1 MQNILLECARR
12 DLSNGG
18 VYGVAWVPW
27 HGAQQ
32 IFARPSPAS
41 WAQRGQI
48 SALGLPGAPLIA
60 RRCSAIAPEH
70 IATIGGHVGSA
81 AGDLAWRPPSPCPWA
96 RPQPPTRHS
105 QACRARLATRFAL
118 PSPQCP
124 AAPSPS
130 FMCAWAQPLLPP
142 AAGGGAKASWVVQ
155 WPAGLQEDVRH
166 RCISYSA
173 RLAPW
178 KERLRCTCPRRTP
191 PRHLRSSW
199 PSPPLTRAL
208 VPSSRRSKICSLSS
222 YKTTSLP
229 RLVTPAKVP
238 YMAAQL
244 QGMFGTPWGFV
255 SAKIKFLTVGS
266 RRNGHP
272 QI

>member
-70 IATIGGHVGSA
+70 FATIGGHVGSA
-81 AGDLAWRPPSPCPWA
+81 AGDPAWRLPSPCPWA

-105 QACRARLATRFAL
+105 SACWNAPGSVLCAAI
-118 PSPQCP
+118 P
-124 AAPSPS
+124 AAHTCTIAEI
-130 FMCAWAQPLLPP
+130 FVRLGA
-142 AAGGGAKASWVVQ
+142 AAGGGSKLSGIQ
-155 WPAGLQEDVRH
+155 QLPAGRQEDLRPQLHQLALAWHAGKGTKDELSSTDHPAPFAVILAKNSSLRH
-166 RCISYSA
+166 A
-173 RLAPW
+173 
-178 KERLRCTCPRRTP
+178 LR
-191 PRHLRSSW
+191 
-199 PSPPLTRAL
+199 
-208 VPSSRRSKICSLSS
+208 SSRRSPVLLFQLNLS
-222 YKTTSLP
+222 
-229 RLVTPAKVP
+229 V
-238 YMAAQL
+238 
-244 QGMFGTPWGFV
+244 
-255 SAKIKFLTVGS
+255 
-266 RRNGHP
+266 
-272 QI
+272 

>member
-1 MQNILLECARR
+1 MGNLRI
-12 DLSNGG
+12 
-18 VYGVAWVPW
+18 PW

-48 SALGLPGAPLIA
+48 SALGLPGPPLIA

-70 IATIGGHVGSA
+70 FATIGGHVGSA
-81 AGDLAWRPPSPCPWA
+81 AVDLAWRPPSPCPWA

-105 QACRARLATRFAL
+105 PACHSAPGHALCVAITAVPSCTIAELFVRLGTAL
-118 PSPQCP
+118 
-124 AAPSPS
+124 A
-130 FMCAWAQPLLPP
+130 

-155 WPAGLQEDVRH
+155 WPAGLQKDVRH

-173 RLAPW
+173 RLTPW
-178 KERLRCTCPRRTP
+178 KERLSCTCPRRTP

-222 YKTTSLP
+222 
-229 RLVTPAKVP
+229 
-238 YMAAQL
+238 
-244 QGMFGTPWGFV
+244 
-255 SAKIKFLTVGS
+255 I
-266 RRNGHP
+266 
-272 QI
+272 

>member
-1 MQNILLECARR
+1 MPIASARR
-12 DLSNGG
+12 DLSNGS

-70 IATIGGHVGSA
+70 FATIGGHVGSA
-81 AGDLAWRPPSPCPWA
+81 AGDLAWRLPSPCPWA

-105 QACRARLATRFAL
+105 KHATACLATRFAL

-130 FMCAWAQPLLPP
+130 FLCAWAQPLLPP
-142 AAGGGAKASWVVQ
+142 EAAQKLRGSFNGPPASKRMCGTQVHQLALAWRPGKVTEDAHFHGDTPAPSAVILAKS
-155 WPAGLQEDVRH
+155 
-166 RCISYSA
+166 SA
-173 RLAPW
+173 H
-178 KERLRCTCPRRTP
+178 KGIG
-191 PRHLRSSW
+191 
-199 PSPPLTRAL
+199 
-208 VPSSRRSKICSLSS
+208 RRSKICSLKS
-222 YKTTSLP
+222 
-229 RLVTPAKVP
+229 
-238 YMAAQL
+238 
-244 QGMFGTPWGFV
+244 
-255 SAKIKFLTVGS
+255 I
-266 RRNGHP
+266 
-272 QI
+272 